1 MLPPGVI
8 SIVLI
13 LSIAS
18 IAHVAHADSPK
29 VRLTDVKALVFRRG
43 ALTTGRRSAPV
54 QQLTCVGGNACHVV
68 LDSVMCQNVG
78 DDGFDVTWKCQADME
93 SKYRFGKVTVTCE
106 GYDHPDDPFILRGSC
121 GLEYELHSSDQ
132 GYHSYTKGY
141 TDSYS
146 SGGFFSNLFPILLIA
161 FVAYILYSAFMGGG
175 GQGAAGGYGGGY
187 GPGGGGGGFGP
198 GGGSYPGG
206 YGGGV
211 YPSQSGGG
219 GFWSGMATGGLLGY
233 MFGRPNYGYGGYGRY
248 GGYGAPAGYYGGGGG
263 GGGSAAAAAAAC
275 GLQQGLG
282 VPAGGEDAAQSL
294 V

>member
-161 FVAYILYSAFMGGG
+161 FVAYILYSVQGVARVLPEGMAVGTDQAVEAAASGPE
-175 GQGAAGGYGGGY
+175 GAAILVAMAAVCTLASQAVVAFGVAWRQAAFLAICLGGPTTDMVDTAGTVGTVRR
-187 GPGGGGGGFGP
+187 PDT
-198 GGGSYPGG
+198 
-206 YGGGV
+206 
-211 YPSQSGGG
+211 
-219 GFWSGMATGGLLGY
+219 MAV
-233 MFGRPNYGYGGYGRY
+233 
-248 GGYGAPAGYYGGGGG
+248 
-263 GGGSAAAAAAAC
+263 AAAAA
-275 GLQQGLG
+275 G
-282 VPAGGEDAAQSL
+282 
-294 V
+294 